1 MIGTLARIAR
11 CILASGIFRSAILP
25 SDRAGC
31 HPFIVVTTKQ
41 LHSST
46 ITGLVRLAIWQKFF
60 AELQRRQ
67 AGFTSI
73 VKSRITLSGEFCV
86 IAISN

>member
-1 MIGTLARIAR
+1 
-11 CILASGIFRSAILP
+11 
-25 SDRAGC
+25 
-31 HPFIVVTTKQ
+31 VVTTKQ

-46 ITGLVRLAIWQKFF
+46 ITGLIRLAIWQKLF

-67 AGFTSI
+67 AGFVSI
-73 VKSRITLSGEFCV
+73 VKSRIPLSGEFCV